1 MELLSQTLVTGI
13 LVGAFYAVM
22 VLGFSVIW
30 GVMGVINVAHGE
42 LVMVGAYL
50 AIELDV
56 RYGVDPFVAL
66 VVVMPVMF
74 VAGWVLQRVLIN
86 RVVERPHL
94 VSLLVTFGLSI
105 LLASACKSAYGG
117 DPRRISVDYTAPLYV
132 AGIAIPQ
139 VRLMILGVALAIM
152 GALSLLLA
160 RTRLGKSIRAAAQNK
175 NAARIVGIPIDRVYA
190 VTFGLCAAITA
201 ASGAMCATILPVHPF
216 MGGPLTL
223 KAFTITAL
231 GGLGRIPGALLGGIL
246 LGMVEV
252 GVATYVPGIGTN
264 LGIATSFVL
273 LVFVLIVR
281 PQGLLRGLRPIGES
295 DV

>member
-1 MELLSQTLVTGI
+1 MELLIQTLATGI
-13 LVGAFYAVM
+13 LVGAFYSVM

-30 GVMGVINVAHGE
+30 GVMGVLNVAHGE
-42 LVMVGAYL
+42 LVMLGAYL
-50 AIELDV
+50 AIELNA
-56 RYGVDPFVAL
+56 RYGIDPFASL
-66 VVVMPVMF
+66 AIVMPVMF
-74 VAGWVLQRVLIN
+74 AVGWLLQLALIN

-105 LLASACKSAYGG
+105 LLASATKSLFGG
-117 DPRRISVDYTAPLYV
+117 DPRRIAVDYTSPLDV
-132 AGIAIPQ
+132 CGIALPR
-139 VRLMILGVALAIM
+139 VRLLILGVALAIM
-152 GALSLLLA
+152 GGLSLLLA

-175 NAARIVGIPIDRVYA
+175 NAARIVGIPIERVYA
-190 VTFGLCAAITA
+190 VTFGLCVAITA

-231 GGLGRIPGALLGGIL
+231 GGLGRIPGALLGGVL
-246 LGMVEV
+246 LGVIEV

-264 LGIATSFVL
+264 LGIATSFML
-273 LVFVLIVR
+273 LVLVLVVR
-281 PQGLLRGLRPIGES
+281 PQGLLRGLRPVGES